1 MRADTTSQIAG
12 CLTFNTARN
21 ELVSASNLIEQFN
34 VGQLDRRASN
44 SAAKRLA
51 GFCPTSDENESST
64 EFQNGAWNLFP
75 NAPKNLAEN
84 RAVYITNSAL

>member
-1 MRADTTSQIAG
+1 LGSLIA
-12 CLTFNTARN
+12 
-21 ELVSASNLIEQFN
+21 EQ
-34 VGQLDRRASN
+34 QLGGEEACGLLS
-44 SAAKRLA
+44 
-51 GFCPTSDENESST
+51 TSDENESST